1 MQKKGT
7 VLRGIVLV
15 LVLCCLALTIG
26 ARLGLF
32 SGAVLTITA
41 NGEVTELDV
50 QRGQVADVS
59 QFEAAPAGYR
69 FVCWLDANGNE
80 ADLTQPVEGDASYTA
95 LIAPALAASMTPWLE
110 YDELGRLLPNQP
122 VSGAELAAGVSAL
135 FEGAVEADS
144 LASLG
149 EVTETDLAAALEGL
163 FSPGTL
169 AALDGTEPLTRAA
182 AAELILSLAGIQP
195 AAPERAPA
203 PDLAADAPG
212 AAALAACA
220 DPAGAVSYEP
230 GNVYIDGYLYL
241 VDENGL
247 FVTDA
252 EVDGLYYDEN
262 GRCASY
268 DFEPGFVNLGGY
280 LYYVD
285 EDGRF
290 AQDTEI
296 GGIYFGSDGR
306 YTSGSEELDA
316 LVAEVLAPICEEN
329 ETREEM
335 LRAAFNYVRDS
346 FEYLRRNYYAV
357 GETGWEVEEATT
369 MFSTG
374 RGNCYN
380 YAAAFWALARGLGYD
395 ATAVSGT
402 MGWDYEPHGW
412 VTIYDENGALLTYDT
427 ETEMAYRRDGDY
439 SKDMFAMSYWY
450 AAGWNYYYG
459 A

>member
-32 SGAVLTITA
+32 SGAVLTITS

-69 FVCWLDANGNE
+69 FVCWLDADGNE

-95 LIAPALAASMTPWLE
+95 LIAPALTASMTPWLE

-135 FEGAVEADS
+135 FEGAAEADS

-220 DPAGAVSYEP
+220 DPVGAVSYEP
-230 GNVYIDGYLYL
+230 GNVYIGGYLYL

-247 FVTDA
+247 FVTDTEA
-252 EVDGLYYDEN
+252 DGLYYDEE

-296 GGIYFGSDGR
+296 GGICLGSDGR

-395 ATAVSGT
+395 AAAVSGT

-427 ETEMAYRRDGDY
+427 ETEMVYRRDGDY

>member
-69 FVCWLDANGNE
+69 FVCWLDANGSE

-95 LIAPALAASMTPWLE
+95 LIAPALTVSMTPWLE

-144 LASLG
+144 LVSLG

-220 DPAGAVSYEP
+220 DPTGAVSYEP
-230 GNVYIDGYLYL
+230 ENVYIDGYLYL

-252 EVDGLYYDEN
+252 EVDGLYYDEE

-395 ATAVSGT
+395 AAAVSGT

>member
-69 FVCWLDANGNE
+69 FICWLDADGNE

-95 LIAPALAASMTPWLE
+95 LIAPALTVSMTPWLE

-220 DPAGAVSYEP
+220 DPAGTVSYEP

-252 EVDGLYYDEN
+252 EVDGLYYDEE

-296 GGIYFGSDGR
+296 GGIYLGSDGR

>member
-95 LIAPALAASMTPWLE
+95 LIAPALTASMTPWLE

-135 FEGAVEADS
+135 FEGAVDADS

-230 GNVYIDGYLYL
+230 GNVYIAGYLYL

-247 FVTDA
+247 FVTDTEA
-252 EVDGLYYDEN
+252 DGLYYDEE
-262 GRCASY
+262 GRCASC

-296 GGIYFGSDGR
+296 GGIYLGSDGR